1 MIRRIRQNV
10 VETIAGNGVPGFADG
25 VAGNARFNTPTGITL
40 SADGRFLLVAD
51 TNNHRVR
58 KIDLISNRVD
68 TLAGSGFPSND
79 DGPAGEAAFNQPI
92 GLALDSDGTLYVS
105 EIFGSDIRR
114 IDPLGNVTTLAG
126 KTSKF
131 KDGPGLEAFFD
142 NPRGLAIDKQ
152 RGILYVAD
160 QENSRIRKIV
170 LR

>member
-1 MIRRIRQNV
+1 M
-10 VETIAGNGVPGFADG
+10 
-25 VAGNARFNTPTGITL
+25 
-40 SADGRFLLVAD
+40 
-51 TNNHRVR
+51 
-58 KIDLISNRVD
+58 
-68 TLAGSGFPSND
+68 
-79 DGPAGEAAFNQPI
+79 
-92 GLALDSDGTLYVS
+92 S